1 MFAHTAPESS
11 AERSNPRSAPRG
23 PNARNPRSCVT
34 CKRRK
39 VKCDRKSPCANCV
52 KAQIQCKYPPPGR
65 APRQPRRG
73 MRLPEK
79 GNLPE
84 LVDQVWALMA
94 RAMEQSLNPE
104 TAAFKHLSSDEHT
117 SQLREGGSR
126 SEQGS
131 KPTAVR
137 VVGMDES
144 AGSRND
150 GALSDTVRGPGPSQA
165 QPPTQP
171 AGGTPGQ
178 LVLGEGKSQY
188 IPSPFWASMSEVC
201 IMCLDS
207 YFVTKLQAEHQGGDT
222 RNP

>member
-1 MFAHTAPESS
+1 
-11 AERSNPRSAPRG
+11 
-23 PNARNPRSCVT
+23 
-34 CKRRK
+34 
-39 VKCDRKSPCANCV
+39 
-52 KAQIQCKYPPPGR
+52 
-65 APRQPRRG
+65 
-73 MRLPEK
+73 
-79 GNLPE
+79 
-84 LVDQVWALMA
+84 MA

-104 TAAFKHLSSDEHT
+104 TAAFKHLSSDELP

-144 AGSRND
+144 TGSRSD

-188 IPSPFWASMSEVC
+188 IPSPFWEA
-201 IMCLDS
+201 
-207 YFVTKLQAEHQGGDT
+207 
-222 RNP
+222 